1 MIPGHY
7 GGLVNGLG
15 AVRLECDES
24 VACLVERGH
33 LDGFRR
39 ENGALP
45 LGAEIASTSS
55 HNANRHIRMQVG
67 RHTYSGV
74 RNHKTSQC

>member
-1 MIPGHY
+1 MIPGHN

-24 VACLVERGH
+24 VARLVERGH

-45 LGAEIASTSS
+45 LGAEIASKSS
-55 HNANRHIRMQVG
+55 HTETDMYSMHAKHIQ
-67 RHTYSGV
+67 
-74 RNHKTSQC
+74 